1 MGLLGAVLSAEIH
14 LISLQ
19 PPFTFCTHV
28 VVVSPDKHEVLAELA
43 NYYLTPAEAL
53 ANTRI
58 GAESSI
64 YF

>member
-43 NYYLTPAEAL
+43 NYYLTPAAAL
-53 ANTRI
+53 ANTI
-58 GAESSI
+58 
-64 YF
+64 